1 MKRIVQLYLLFVL
14 SSIVSAQNVFI
25 SGNGKDIAG
34 KKIDVYC
41 VEDRLSGYT
50 DLRAT
55 TTLGEYDTNFY
66 LSFLTDGTK
75 EIIVQVDLMKYSFV
89 AKPGVKYNLKISD
102 FSFSQEDSN
111 AAFLYGLRLPARLE
125 MERYDGI
132 NTPINYVD
140 NLLGEYV
147 YENRRLLFLKDSLTK
162 VGFISLRDSLLL
174 KYKGN
179 EYVENYINYEFE
191 SVMYSFYLKSRLATK
206 EEMFAYSPILYD
218 NIGYMD
224 CFQTIFER
232 YFSLGYKYISRKDIE
247 SWLLSGNYSA
257 FNDALGRDKVLVN
270 EVFRELVFLQGMKDA
285 YLDGI
290 FDKNLIISILE
301 KFKVTTK
308 FEKHSIIANN
318 LVKYLSTINAENI
331 GVGDYKVKN
340 LDQEEIELK
349 SFFNGKPMLVAFVRL
364 DDVACLKELESIHFC
379 YDSIKDNLNVLTICL
394 DNSFEKMYNFIRNNK
409 VGNKYRWP
417 FVYFN
422 NNYDMTKA
430 FHLRM
435 FPSFI
440 LLNEK
445 GEIKENPVDFPST
458 GELMKYRNTEK

>member
-1 MKRIVQLYLLFVL
+1 MSVWL
-14 SSIVSAQNVFI
+14 VS
-25 SGNGKDIAG
+25 
-34 KKIDVYC
+34 
-41 VEDRLSGYT
+41 
-50 DLRAT
+50 
-55 TTLGEYDTNFY
+55 
-66 LSFLTDGTK
+66 
-75 EIIVQVDLMKYSFV
+75 
-89 AKPGVKYNLKISD
+89 
-102 FSFSQEDSN
+102 
-111 AAFLYGLRLPARLE
+111 
-125 MERYDGI
+125 
-132 NTPINYVD
+132 INYP
-140 NLLGEYV
+140 
-147 YENRRLLFLKDSLTK
+147 T
-162 VGFISLRDSLLL
+162 
-174 KYKGN
+174 
-179 EYVENYINYEFE
+179 EF
-191 SVMYSFYLKSRLATK
+191 
-206 EEMFAYSPILYD
+206 
-218 NIGYMD
+218 
-224 CFQTIFER
+224 
-232 YFSLGYKYISRKDIE
+232 
-247 SWLLSGNYSA
+247 
-257 FNDALGRDKVLVN
+257 
-270 EVFRELVFLQGMKDA
+270 
-285 YLDGI
+285 
-290 FDKNLIISILE
+290 SILC
-301 KFKVTTK
+301 FIPH
-308 FEKHSIIANN
+308 FFQN

>member
-1 MKRIVQLYLLFVL
+1 MKRIVQLYLLML
-14 SSIVSAQNVFI
+14 STLAFSQNIFI
-25 SGNGKDIAG
+25 SGSGKDIAG
-34 KKIDVYC
+34 KKINVYC

-55 TTLGEYDTNFY
+55 TTLGDYDTSFY
-66 LSFLTDGTK
+66 LSLLNDGTK
-75 EIIVQVDLMKYSFV
+75 EVIIQVDLMKYSFI
-89 AKPGVKYNLKISD
+89 AKPGVKYDLKISD
-102 FSFSQEDSN
+102 FRFTQEDSN
-111 AAFLYGLRLPARLE
+111 VAFLYGLTLPARLE

-132 NTPINYVD
+132 NSPVKDVD
-140 NLLGEYV
+140 NILGEYV

-162 VGFISLRDSLLL
+162 ADFINLRDSLLL

-179 EYVENYINYEFE
+179 EYMENYINYEFE
-191 SVMYSFYLKSRLATK
+191 SVLYSFSLKSRLATK
-206 EEMFAYSPILYD
+206 QEMFTNSPILYD

-232 YFSLGYKYISRKDIE
+232 YFSLGYKYISRRDME
-247 SWLLSGNYSA
+247 SWLLSADYSA

-290 FDKNLIISILE
+290 FDKNLIINLLQ

-308 FEKHSIIANN
+308 FEKHITIASN
-318 LVKYLSTINAENI
+318 LINYLTAINAENI
-331 GVGDYKVKN
+331 NVGDYKVEN
-340 LDQEEIELK
+340 IEQEQVELK
-349 SFFNGKPMLVAFVRL
+349 TFFNDKPTLVAFVRL

-379 YDSIKDNLNVLTICL
+379 YDSIKNNINVLTICL

-458 GELMKYRNTEK
+458 GELMKYRNQEK

>member
-55 TTLGEYDTNFY
+55 TTLGEYDTNFS

-132 NTPINYVD
+132 NTPINDVD

-147 YENRRLLFLKDSLTK
+147 YENRRLLFLKDTLTK

-179 EYVENYINYEFE
+179 EYVENYI
-191 SVMYSFYLKSRLATK
+191 LHR
-206 EEMFAYSPILYD
+206 PI
-218 NIGYMD
+218 
-224 CFQTIFER
+224 R
-232 YFSLGYKYISRKDIE
+232 
-247 SWLLSGNYSA
+247 
-257 FNDALGRDKVLVN
+257 
-270 EVFRELVFLQGMKDA
+270 
-285 YLDGI
+285 
-290 FDKNLIISILE
+290 
-301 KFKVTTK
+301 
-308 FEKHSIIANN
+308 
-318 LVKYLSTINAENI
+318 
-331 GVGDYKVKN
+331 
-340 LDQEEIELK
+340 
-349 SFFNGKPMLVAFVRL
+349 
-364 DDVACLKELESIHFC
+364 
-379 YDSIKDNLNVLTICL
+379 
-394 DNSFEKMYNFIRNNK
+394 
-409 VGNKYRWP
+409 
-417 FVYFN
+417 
-422 NNYDMTKA
+422 
-430 FHLRM
+430 
-435 FPSFI
+435 
-440 LLNEK
+440 
-445 GEIKENPVDFPST
+445 
-458 GELMKYRNTEK
+458 